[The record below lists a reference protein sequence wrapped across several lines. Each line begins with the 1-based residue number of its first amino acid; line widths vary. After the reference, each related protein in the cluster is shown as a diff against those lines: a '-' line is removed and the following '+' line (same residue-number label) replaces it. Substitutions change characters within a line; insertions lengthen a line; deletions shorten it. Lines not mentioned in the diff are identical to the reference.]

1 MVFKSGSNMVFK
13 PGSVM
18 VVKSS
23 ANMVFKSSYRISSKG
38 TGTSLKSLQSFQ
50 TYEPIIKLMCGLCS
64 MSCKL

>member
-13 PGSVM
+13 PGSIM

-23 ANMVFKSSYRISSKG
+23 ANMVFKSSYRIGSKG

-50 TYEPIIKLMCGLCS
+50 TLVIIKLMCGLCS